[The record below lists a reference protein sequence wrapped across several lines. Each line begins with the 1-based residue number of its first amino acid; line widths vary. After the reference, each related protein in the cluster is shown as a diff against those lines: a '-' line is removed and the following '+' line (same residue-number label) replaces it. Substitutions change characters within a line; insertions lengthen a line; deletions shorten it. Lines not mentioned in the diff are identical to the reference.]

1 MSENRDDGN
10 SPTNVRERDDSPDPS
25 ASELKS
31 LDADPDLDADLGY
44 ELIELDV
51 VRTNNGSGDVLL
63 LPADEDLLKED
74 AFVVA
79 DAETVCDVSDW
90 C

>member
-1 MSENRDDGN
+1 MSENGDERNRSTNIQEQDV
-10 SPTNVRERDDSPDPS
+10 SPELS
-25 ASELKS
+25 ASELET
-31 LDADPDLDADLGY
+31 LDADPDLDGDLGY

-51 VRTNNGSGDVLL
+51 VRTTNGSGDVLL

-74 AFVVA
+74 AFIVSDA
-79 DAETVCDVSDW
+79 DTVCDVSDW

>member
-1 MSENRDDGN
+1 MSENRDEGN
-10 SPTNVRERDDSPDPS
+10 RSTNVREREADPS
-25 ASELKS
+25 PTASDLET

-44 ELIELDV
+44 EMIELDV
-51 VRTNNGSGDVLL
+51 VRTKNGSGDVLL

-74 AFVVA
+74 AFIVS
-79 DAETVCDVSDW
+79 DTDTVCDVSDW